1 MAGKYRLVDAMTG
14 MPSPPRPQEQARK
27 LDPNIARWFKGSKA
41 MTEGATLD
49 DMVAAMD
56 AGDVE
61 FAHVTAAIMGRVSGP
76 TYGVGQDVPDP
87 LFESLCRRAAE
98 LMQRFPGRFKACVGL
113 DPTRVMG
120 AVRRLE
126 KAVNEYGFSGA
137 YIMPSMIGLPPNH
150 ASYFPIYAKCVEMGL
165 PIEINVGVPGPLR
178 PAAMQSPMLLDEVL
192 LAFPEL
198 TVIGVHLGHPWMREV
213 TALLQKY
220 PNFYLA
226 TSAWAPKHVPQEIW
240 DFANTSR
247 GINKIMWATDYP
259 LLTVERCV
267 REGWEVP
274 LKEEAKRRYLRDNA
288 LEVFKF

>member
-14 MPSPPRPQEQARK
+14 MPSPPRKAGRK

-41 MTEGATLD
+41 MVEGATLEE
-49 DMVAAMD
+49 MVAAMD

-61 FAHVTAAIMGRVSGP
+61 FAHVTAAIMGRVSGAA
-76 TYGVGQDVPDP
+76 YGVGQDIPDE

-113 DPTRVMG
+113 DPTRVMT

-126 KAVNEYGFSGA
+126 KAVREYGFGGA

-150 ASYFPIYAKCVEMGL
+150 ASYFPVYAKCVEMGL
-165 PIEINVGVPGPLR
+165 PIKINVGVPGPMR
-178 PAAMQSPMLLDEVL
+178 QAAMQYPIALDEVL
-192 LAFPEL
+192 LAFPDL
-198 TVIGVHLGHPWMREV
+198 CVVGVHLGHPWHGEV
-213 TALLQKY
+213 IALLQKY

-226 TSAWAPKHVPQEIW
+226 TSAWSPKYVPQEIW

-247 GINKIMWATDYP
+247 GIKKVMWATDYP
-259 LLTVERCV
+259 LLSVERCV

-274 LKEEAKRRYLRDNA
+274 LKDDAKRRYLRDNA

>member
-1 MAGKYRLVDAMTG
+1 MMAGTYRLVDAMTG
-14 MPSPPRPQEQARK
+14 MPSPPRQQARK
-27 LDPNIARWFKGSKA
+27 LDPNIQRWFKGSKA
-41 MTEGATLD
+41 MSEGATLD
-49 DMVAAMD
+49 EMVADMD

-76 TYGVGQDVPDP
+76 TYGVGQDIPDQ
-87 LFESLCRRAAE
+87 LFEALCRRPAE
-98 LMQRFPGRFKACVGL
+98 LMQRFPGRFKASVGL

-126 KAVNEYGFSGA
+126 KAVREYGFSGA

-150 ASYFPIYAKCVEMGL
+150 ASYFPIYAKCVELGL
-165 PIEINVGVPGPLR
+165 PIKINVGLPGPMR
-178 PAAMQSPMLLDEVL
+178 PAAIQHPMALDEVM

-198 TVIGVHLGHPWMREV
+198 TVIGVHLGHPWQREV
-213 TALLQKY
+213 IALLQKY
-220 PNFYLA
+220 PNFYLVI
-226 TSAWAPKHVPQEIW
+226 SAWAPKYVPQEIW
-240 DFANTSR
+240 DFANTRR

-259 LLTVERCV
+259 AMSVERCV

-288 LEVFKF
+288 LEVFRF

>member
-1 MAGKYRLVDAMTG
+1 MAAKYRLVDAMTG
-14 MPSPPRPQEQARK
+14 MPSPPRAQARK
-27 LDPNIARWFKGSKA
+27 LDPNIARWFKPSKE
-41 MTEGATLD
+41 MSEGAALE

-61 FAHVTAAIMGRVSGP
+61 FAHITAAIMGRVASP
-76 TYGVGQDVPDP
+76 TYGVGQDIPDQ
-87 LFESLCRRAAE
+87 LFETLCRRGAE
-98 LMQRFPGRFKACVGL
+98 LMNRFPGRFKACIGL
-113 DPTRVMG
+113 DPSRVMG

-126 KAVNEYGFSGA
+126 KAVREFGYSGA

-150 ASYFPIYAKCVEMGL
+150 ASYFPIYAKCVELGL
-165 PIEINVGVPGPLR
+165 PIKINVGVPGPLR
-178 PAAMQSPMLLDEVL
+178 RAAMQSPMLLDEVL

-198 TVIGVHLGHPWMREV
+198 VVVGVHLGHPWQGEV
-213 TALLQKY
+213 IALLQKY

-226 TSAWAPKHVPQEIW
+226 TSAWAPKHVPRELW
-240 DFANTSR
+240 DFANTRR
-247 GINKIMWATDYP
+247 GINKLMWATDYP

-274 LKEEAKRRYLRDNA
+274 LKDEAKRRYLRDNA

>member
-1 MAGKYRLVDAMTG
+1 MAAKYKLVDAMTG
-14 MPSPPRPQEQARK
+14 MPSPPRPQAQARK
-27 LDPNIARWFKGSKA
+27 LDPNIARWFKGSPA
-41 MTEGATLD
+41 MTQGATLEE
-49 DMVAAMD
+49 MVADMD

-61 FAHVTAAIMGRVSGP
+61 FAHVTAAIMGRVASP
-76 TYGVGQDVPDP
+76 TYGVGQDIPEP

-126 KAVNEYGFSGA
+126 KAVREYGFSGA

-150 ASYFPIYAKCVEMGL
+150 ATYFPIYAKCVEMDL
-165 PIEINVGVPGPLR
+165 PIKINVGVPGPLR
-178 PAAMQSPMLLDEVL
+178 QAAMQYPILLDEVL

-198 TVIGVHLGHPWMREV
+198 TVIGVHLGHPWQREV
-213 TALLQKY
+213 IALLQKY

-226 TSAWAPKHVPQEIW
+226 TSAWSPRHVPQEIW

-247 GINKIMWATDYP
+247 GIGKVMWATDYP
-259 LLTVERCV
+259 LLSVERCV
-267 REGWEVP
+267 REGLEVP
-274 LKEEAKRRYLRDNA
+274 LKEEARRRYLRDNA
-288 LEVFKF
+288 MEVFKF

>member
-1 MAGKYRLVDAMTG
+1 MAGKYKLVDAMTG
-14 MPSPPRPQEQARK
+14 MPSPPRPQAQARK

-41 MTEGATLD
+41 MTEGATLE

-56 AGDVE
+56 AGEVE

-76 TYGVGQDVPDP
+76 AYGVGQDIPEP
-87 LFESLCRRAAE
+87 LFDALCRRAQE

-113 DPTRVMG
+113 DPSGVVG

-126 KAVNEYGFSGA
+126 KAVNDYGFTGA

-150 ASYFPIYAKCVEMGL
+150 ASYFPIYAKCVELGL
-165 PIEINVGVPGPLR
+165 SIKINVGVPGPIR
-178 PAAMQSPMLLDEVL
+178 PASMQYPMHLDEVL

-198 TVIGVHLGHPWMREV
+198 TVIGVHLGHPWQREV
-213 TALLQKY
+213 IALLQKY
-220 PNFYLA
+220 PNFYLV
-226 TSAWAPKHVPQEIW
+226 TSAWSPKHVPREIW

-247 GINKIMWATDYP
+247 GINKVMWATDYP
-259 LLTVERCV
+259 LLTVERCA

-274 LKEEAKRRYLRDNA
+274 LKDDAKRRYLRDNA
-288 LEVFKF
+288 LEVFRF